1 MANLPAVLV
10 TGASSGIGL
19 ATARVL
25 SASGY
30 HVFAGVRRPSGL
42 ADANLH
48 EIALDVTQPAS
59 IAAARGEIE
68 AALEGRGLAALVNN
82 AGQADATPIEFNTI
96 DQFRRVFQ
104 VNVFGLVAV
113 TQAFLPLL
121 HRARGR
127 IVNIGSIGGMITIPF
142 GATLCGSKH
151 AVEAISDC
159 LRLELYPAGIHVTCL
174 QPAAINSGA
183 AEKLA
188 AQNEKTIS
196 ALPPDGRRR
205 YGPLLRRFIQVT
217 IADESHGSPPEV
229 VGQAVL
235 DVLRAEKP
243 PARRLVGKHSFL
255 LKRAARNLPDAI
267 RDRLF
272 RKLFFGGP
280 NFGSAPARPE
290 DPTPTS
296 G

>member
-19 ATARVL
+19 ATARLL
-25 SASGY
+25 STSGY

-42 ADANLH
+42 AAENLQ
-48 EIALDVTQPAS
+48 EVALDVTQADS
-59 IAAARGEIE
+59 IAAACREVE
-68 AALEGRGLAALVNN
+68 SALEGRGLAALVNN
-82 AGQADATPIEFNTI
+82 AGQADVTPIEFNPI
-96 DQFRRVFQ
+96 DQFRRVFE

-151 AVEAISDC
+151 AVEALSDC
-159 LRLELYPAGIHVTCL
+159 LRLELYPAGLHVTCL
-174 QPAAINSGA
+174 QPAAINSGV

-188 AQNEKTIS
+188 AQCDKTIS
-196 ALPPDGRRR
+196 ALPPDGQRR
-205 YGPLLRRFIQVT
+205 YAQLLRRFIKVT
-217 IADESHGSPPEV
+217 TEDESQGSPPVV

-243 PARRLVGKHSFL
+243 PARRLVGKHSLL
-255 LKRAARNLPDAI
+255 LKLAARHLPDAL

-272 RKLFFGGP
+272 RRLFFGGP
-280 NFGSAPARPE
+280 AFGSTPARLAG
-290 DPTPTS
+290 D
-296 G
+296 